1 MAPQTK
7 KKTSATSRSNKRSTK
22 RSSKST
28 SKSTSNMTTM
38 SIAVP
43 ISMKKQIVS
52 RVKAGGYGNIS
63 EYVRELVRHDPDTR
77 HKYIEERLLEG
88 VRSGPEFEATGEFW
102 EKLRRIS
109 KFAAAESKKAT

>member
-1 MAPQTK
+1 
-7 KKTSATSRSNKRSTK
+7 
-22 RSSKST
+22 
-28 SKSTSNMTTM
+28 M

-52 RVKAGGYGNIS
+52 RVKAGGYGNVS
-63 EYVRELVRHDPDTR
+63 EYLRELIRHDPETR

-88 VRSGPEFEATGEFW
+88 VRSGPEIEATGEFW

-109 KFAAAESKKAT
+109 KFAAAESKKTT